1 MVIRTLQG
9 RPLERGFQ
17 CHRLVRCLLGLCW
30 ESEAGLW
37 RPPGISFQV
46 SVPPPLTHCRKRTT
60 NDRSSLGLVLDF
72 AFHKLI
78 PDNLDSSRVFKF
90 FRTFSSSQLLDFS
103 TQGKTIPQQTADRC
117 FLSRENSNTV
127 TRKAATADG
136 AEDAEELKN
145 TRLALSLCG
154 TWEQNS
160 K

>member
-1 MVIRTLQG
+1 M
-9 RPLERGFQ
+9 ERGFQ

-46 SVPPPLTHCRKRTT
+46 SVPPPLTHCRMRKT

-72 AFHKLI
+72 AFHKFL
-78 PDNLDSSRVFKF
+78 KF
-90 FRTFSSSQLLDFS
+90 PLEFSSFSERFLLLNFLIF
-103 TQGKTIPQQTADRC
+103 QRKAKKIPQQTADRC

-127 TRKAATADG
+127 TRKAATAEG
-136 AEDAEELKN
+136 AGELKN

-154 TWEQNS
+154 TTTGWIF